1 MKKTVLSLM
10 LISAV
15 CIGFAQENEQ
25 AIELKGVTVSP
36 LNLDYV
42 YTVVDKN
49 MPPSVQKLERKA
61 AQFDVT
67 ELDIYN
73 GQFEAYEVF
82 FEQNNG
88 SIIATYDSEGKIL
101 QSYERFKNITLPLAI
116 REHIYKGHP
125 GWKINKDIYIV
136 SYYDNRDVSKVAK
149 VQLIKDGLKKNL
161 KVDINEIYQLAQN

>member
-10 LISAV
+10 LISAIS
-15 CIGFAQENEQ
+15 IGLAQEEKQ
-25 AIELKGVTVSP
+25 AIELKGVTVTP
-36 LNLDYV
+36 LNLDYM

-61 AQFDVT
+61 AQFDIT

-82 FEQNNG
+82 FEQDNG
-88 SIIATYDSEGKIL
+88 TIIATYDSEGKIM

-116 REHIYKGHP
+116 REHIYKSNP
-125 GWKINKDIYIV
+125 GWTIHKDIYIV
-136 SYYDNRDVSKVAK
+136 SYYDDKDVSKVAK
-149 VQLIKDGLKKNL
+149 VQLVKDDLKRNL
-161 KVDINEIYQLAQN
+161 KIDINEVYQLALN

>member
-10 LISAV
+10 LLSIVSA
-15 CIGFAQENEQ
+15 GFAQEEKE

-36 LNLDYV
+36 LNLEYEN
-42 YTVVDKN
+42 TVVDKN
-49 MPPSVQKLERKA
+49 MPPSVQNLERKA
-61 AQFDVT
+61 ARFDIT

-101 QSYERFKNITLPLAI
+101 QSYERFKDITLPVAV
-116 REHIYKGHP
+116 REHIYKSHP
-125 GWKINKDIYIV
+125 GWKIHKDIYIV
-136 SYYDNRDVSKVAK
+136 SYYDDRDVSKVAK
-149 VQLIKDGLKKNL
+149 VQLVKDGLKKNL
-161 KVDINEIYQLAQN
+161 KLDVNEVYQLAQN